1 MKLSAHHPHLHHPK
15 QKYTTTQ
22 VTPSWHVDK
31 ASLHIDIIHLFQN
44 LNLEIGLQLTQKLV
58 HSSHQNA
65 THTCTCTH
73 RHTQTHT
80 HTHTPTHTYTHP
92 HIHTHTHTHK
102 HSHTHIHTHT
112 PTHTPTPTY
121 ARTHTHTHTLCRRVA
136 QGCQSLEMA
145 VLDRPH
151 HARLFFHREI
161 FCTTPYDICHS

>member
-1 MKLSAHHPHLHHPK
+1 MDIRFFLQGKRRQNMKLSAHHPHLHHPK

-80 HTHTPTHTYTHP
+80 HSHTHP
-92 HIHTHTHTHK
+92 HIHTPTHRHTHPHPQTL
-102 HSHTHIHTHT
+102 
-112 PTHTPTPTY
+112 
-121 ARTHTHTHTLCRRVA
+121 THTHTHTHTHPHAYAHVCTHAHTHTHFVV
-136 QGCQSLEMA
+136 
-145 VLDRPH
+145 VLH
-151 HARLFFHREI
+151 KVVSH
-161 FCTTPYDICHS
+161 